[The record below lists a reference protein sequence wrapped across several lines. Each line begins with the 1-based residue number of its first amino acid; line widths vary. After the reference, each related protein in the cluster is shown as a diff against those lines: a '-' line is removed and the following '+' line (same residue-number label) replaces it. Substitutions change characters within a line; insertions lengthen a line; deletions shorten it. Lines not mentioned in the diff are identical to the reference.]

1 MKTRL
6 ILRSVLCLVILAN
19 IARAEGAEKK
29 LGDES
34 DGSRAHPVHLI
45 PLLTEEGEKI
55 APDDDPLLPFSMKET
70 CGACHSYAVISSG
83 WHFNAA
89 SPDVGAKGHGR
100 IGQPWIL
107 ADAGTGVQIPISY
120 RPWAGAFRP
129 EEVGLDSRLFL
140 KIFGR
145 HLPGGGIGEVPSDDP
160 DDVMRSMIS
169 GYLEA
174 NCLACHDGDAGHNQA
189 EYGGQVVRENFRWA
203 AAATSSFATVAGSAK
218 DMPDTYDPMMP
229 EPPEDP
235 KLVPPGIKYAANTF
249 GEDKSVLLDIQREA
263 PNHRCYFC
271 HSNMYIDGNDAEKW
285 SSDEDIHLTAGLT
298 CVDCHRNGID
308 HNIIRGYEGEV
319 DVSANRLSA
328 AFSCKGCHLPGESE
342 AEPTAGRFGAPI
354 PEHRGLPPVHLEKLT
369 CTACHSGPWPGEKSY
384 LTKTS
389 MAHRLGTVGV
399 NKSAEALPHILS
411 PVFARQDDGKIA
423 PHKLIWPA
431 FWADMKDDAN
441 VAPIGFDA
449 VRQTVGKVMARRELP
464 ASGDWPVLSDENI
477 VEALKA
483 LSAEQKIQGK
493 AVYVS
498 GGSIY
503 SLSDS
508 GQLEKKVDHPAA
520 RPYMWPIA
528 HNVRPAAQA
537 LGIRYC
543 TDCHASD
550 APLFFGAVAVD
561 TPVAGMRD
569 STKAMSEF
577 QGIDATYAKLFAM
590 SFVFRPLLKI
600 VALCSCAVLG
610 FVLLL
615 YGLRALR
622 CVVRVFGN

>member
-1 MKTRL
+1 MEKKL
-6 ILRSVLCLVILAN
+6 ILRSVLCLAILAN
-19 IARAEGAEKK
+19 SVRAEGEEKK

-55 APDDDPLLPFSMKET
+55 APDDDPLLPFSTKET
-70 CGACHSYAVISSG
+70 CGACHSYATISSG

-89 SPDVGAKGHGR
+89 ALEVGAKGHGR
-100 IGQPWIL
+100 IGQPWVL
-107 ADAGTGVQIPISY
+107 VDGQTGLQIPISY

-145 HLPGGGIGEVPSDDP
+145 HLPGGGIGEIPSDDP
-160 DDVMRSMIS
+160 DDVMRSMVS

-189 EYGGQVVRENFRWA
+189 EYGGQVLRENFRWA
-203 AAATSSFATVAGSAK
+203 AAATSSFATVTGSAK

-235 KLVPPGIKYAANTF
+235 KLVPPGVKYAANTF

-263 PNHRCYFC
+263 SNHRCYFC
-271 HSNMYIDGNDAEKW
+271 HWDLYLQNDAAEKW
-285 SSDEDIHLTAGLT
+285 TADEDIHLKAGMT

-308 HNIIRGYEGEV
+308 HNIVRGYEGEAA
-319 DVSANRLSA
+319 VSQNVLA
-328 AFSCKGCHLPGESE
+328 ARSSCKGCHLPGDSS
-342 AEPTAGRFGAPI
+342 AAPASGRFGAPV
-354 PEHRGLPPVHLEKLT
+354 PEHRGLPPVHFEKIS
-369 CTACHSGPWPGEKSY
+369 CTGCHSGPWPGKETY

-399 NKSAEALPHILS
+399 DKSADALPHIYS
-411 PVFARQDDGKIA
+411 PVYATQENGKIA

-431 FWADMKDDAN
+431 FWGDMKDGN
-441 VAPIGFDA
+441 VALISFETVREIAAKPFKAATMTATA
-449 VRQTVGKVMARRELP
+449 VSSISDPPPTTGISETLKVLA
-464 ASGDWPVLSDENI
+464 
-477 VEALKA
+477 EAGVVK
-483 LSAEQKIQGK
+483 GK
-493 AVYVS
+493 AVRVN
-498 GGSIY
+498 GGNLY

-508 GQLEKKVDHPAA
+508 GALVTERDHPAA
-520 RPYMWPIA
+520 KPYMWPIA
-528 HNVRPAAQA
+528 HGVRPAAQS

-543 TDCHASD
+543 TDCHATD
-550 APLFFGAVAVD
+550 APFFFGKITVGYGASKEMV
-561 TPVAGMRD
+561 
-569 STKAMSEF
+569 EF
-577 QGIDATYAKLFAM
+577 QDVDATYAKLFAM
-590 SFVFRPLLKI
+590 SFVFRPMLKI
-600 VALCSCAVLG
+600 VSLCSCAVVGL
-610 FVLLL
+610 VLLL

-622 CVVRVFGN
+622 CVVRVFCS